1 MRTTGFNKK
10 ILNYFSKLLQMEYQL
25 YKNIISNPDICNGKP
40 TIKGTRITVQSVMS
54 FVLAGDTDEDVL
66 KDYPRMTSDDLQTC
80 KEFTSMLFE
89 MPTLIKS
96 IKLTA

>member
-1 MRTTGFNKK
+1 
-10 ILNYFSKLLQMEYQL
+10 MEYQL

-54 FVLAGDTDEDVL
+54 FVLAGDTDESVL
-66 KDYPRMTSDDLQTC
+66 KDYPRMTAEDLHTC
-80 KEFTSMLFE
+80 KEFTAMLFE

-96 IKLTA
+96 IKITA

>member
-1 MRTTGFNKK
+1 
-10 ILNYFSKLLQMEYQL
+10 MEYEL
-25 YKNIISNPDICNGKP
+25 YKNIISDPDICNGKP

-66 KDYPRMTSDDLQTC
+66 KDYPRMTSEDIKTC
-80 KEFTSMLFE
+80 KEFTAMLFE

-96 IKLTA
+96 VKLTA

>member
-1 MRTTGFNKK
+1 
-10 ILNYFSKLLQMEYQL
+10 MEYQL
-25 YKNIISNPDICNGKP
+25 YKNIVSNPDICNGKP

-54 FVLAGDTDEDVL
+54 FVLAGDSDEIVL
-66 KDYPRMTSDDLQTC
+66 QGYPRMTSDDLQAC

-89 MPTLIKS
+89 KPNMIKS